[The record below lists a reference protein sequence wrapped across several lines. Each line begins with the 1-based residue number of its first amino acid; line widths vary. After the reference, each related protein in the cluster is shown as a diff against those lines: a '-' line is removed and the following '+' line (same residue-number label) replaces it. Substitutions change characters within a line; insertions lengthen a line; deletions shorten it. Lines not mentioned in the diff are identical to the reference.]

1 MKTLKERKEVWTALL
16 FITPF
21 MIVFTI
27 FNIYPEIYGFV
38 LSFLDRNTA
47 AKFKSNNFIGLRNYK
62 NVLSNSMLLES
73 VKHSL
78 LFSVIYVVFIMV
90 LSMIIALLL
99 NKKFK
104 GRGIVR
110 TMIYMPYVT
119 NIIAIGIVWKYL
131 LNPFK
136 GPVNSLLL
144 RLGWPESNLPQWLT
158 GLKSALPTTAMV
170 SIWAALAFPV
180 IVLLAALQGVPE
192 ELIEASQIEG
202 ANRWQQFWHVTFPI
216 ILPTFSFLFTLVV
229 IDSFKT
235 FTIISALTNGGP
247 GTATNVMSYQLYT
260 DAFVHMKLS
269 YGAAEGIIMAAGI
282 MVITVLLR
290 LMKKKEV

>member
-1 MKTLKERKEVWTALL
+1 MKTLKERQEARTALL
-16 FITPF
+16 FVAPF
-21 MIVFTI
+21 LVVFAV

-47 AKFKSNNFIGLRNYK
+47 AKFRSNTFVGLRNYR

-73 VKHSL
+73 VRHSL
-78 LFSVIYVVFIMV
+78 VFSIIYVVFMMV
-90 LSMIIALLL
+90 LSMCLALVL

-104 GRGIVR
+104 GRGVVR

-119 NIIAIGIVWKYL
+119 NIIAIGIVWM
-131 LNPFK
+131 F
-136 GPVNSLLL
+136 
-144 RLGWPESNLPQWLT
+144 LGWPESSLPKWLT
-158 GLKSALPTTAMV
+158 GLASALPTTAMV

-180 IVLLAALQGVPE
+180 IVLLAALQGIPE
-192 ELIEASQIEG
+192 ELIEVSKIEG
-202 ANRWQQFWHVTFPI
+202 ATKWQQFWHITLPLI
-216 ILPTFSFLFTLVV
+216 IPTFSFLFTLVV

-269 YGAAEGIIMAAGI
+269 YGTAEGIIMATGI
-282 MVITVLLR
+282 MVITLILR
-290 LMKKKEV
+290 SFKKKG

>member
-1 MKTLKERKEVWTALL
+1 MKTLKERKEARTALL
-16 FITPF
+16 FVAPF
-21 MIVFTI
+21 LVVFAV

-47 AKFKSNNFIGLRNYK
+47 AKFRSNTFVGLRNYR

-73 VKHSL
+73 VRHSL
-78 LFSVIYVVFIMV
+78 VFSIIYVVFMMV
-90 LSMIIALLL
+90 LSMCLALVL

-104 GRGIVR
+104 GRGVVR

-131 LNPFK
+131 LNPYK
-136 GPVNSLLL
+136 GPINRILLF
-144 RLGWPESNLPQWLT
+144 LGWPESSLPKWLT
-158 GLKSALPTTAMV
+158 GLASALPTTAMV

-180 IVLLAALQGVPE
+180 IVLLAALQGIPE
-192 ELIEASQIEG
+192 ELIEVSKIEG
-202 ANRWQQFWHVTFPI
+202 ATKWQQFWHITLPLI
-216 ILPTFSFLFTLVV
+216 IPTFSFLFTLVV

-269 YGAAEGIIMAAGI
+269 YGAAEGIIMATGI
-282 MVITVLLR
+282 MVITLILR
-290 LMKKKEV
+290 SFKKKG